1 MAICTDAT
9 IGSANDRITVVG
21 NLQVEGLREIESEV
35 VGIIRHPLAVDIGAS
50 FTKSGAIIVQY
61 GTMVPVDVV
70 TQDCH
75 QVPHLIVRYSQRRQF
90 LW

>member
-21 NLQVEGLREIESEV
+21 NLQIEGFREIESEV
-35 VGIIRHPLAVDIGAS
+35 VGIICHPLPIDIGTG

-61 GTMVPVDVV
+61 GTMVPVHII
-70 TQDCH
+70 TQDRH
-75 QVPHLIVRYSQRRQF
+75 LAPHRRG
-90 LW
+90 